1 VLGGQPHGL
10 DVGGEGD
17 LAGRVVVPGAVPD
30 FGFFAVDGAFGG
42 TAEGVGAG
50 GALPSLGVAVA
61 GDEAGVAVGASKR
74 VQIAWPSTTQ
84 D

>member
-1 VLGGQPHGL
+1 MTW
-10 DVGGEGD
+10 
-17 LAGRVVVPGAVPD
+17 PGAWSCRAPVPD
-30 FGFFAVDGAFGG
+30 FGFFAVGGAFGG
-42 TAEGVGAG
+42 TTGGVGAG
-50 GALPSLGVAVA
+50 GALPSFGVAVA